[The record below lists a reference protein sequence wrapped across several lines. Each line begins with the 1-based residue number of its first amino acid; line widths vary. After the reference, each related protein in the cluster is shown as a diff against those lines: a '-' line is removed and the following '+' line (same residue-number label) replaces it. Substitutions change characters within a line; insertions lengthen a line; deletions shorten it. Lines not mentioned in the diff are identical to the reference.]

1 MGASPSRKVLCE
13 SRESPE
19 SVRHSKWNLRTF
31 FTNHRLV
38 RDELC
43 EEVQRSIHDK
53 QTDIRDSVP
62 VVQESS
68 KSLQQEDVRPVLPLQ
83 ADKIQGPGH
92 NSGPAKLFR
101 VGSLGRDY

>member
-19 SVRHSKWNLRTF
+19 SFRHSKWNLRTF

-53 QTDIRDSVP
+53 QADICDSISVI
-62 VVQESS
+62 QESP
-68 KSLQQEDVRPVLPLQ
+68 KGIQQEDVRPVLPLQ
-83 ADKIQGPGH
+83 ADQIQGPGY
-92 NSGPAKLFR
+92 NSGPTKLFR
-101 VGSLGRDY
+101 VGSLRRNY